1 MAQKIVSLEWANWM
15 NDEFVKL
22 KGKVDK
28 LFVDFHRESREN
40 FERWLLLKKLLVPL
54 IEDEVLAW
62 QRENPHSTE
71 ADATKWV
78 RSFATSDQ
86 ELILYSHVW
95 YDLVKEGRIET
106 ESHGRGHPRTY
117 LVRKG

>member
-1 MAQKIVSLEWANWM
+1 MQEVVSIEWAKQINKDFYELKEKL
-15 NDEFVKL
+15 DELALDVYREKRESYEKWLIIKDVLEPFVKA
-22 KGKVDK
+22 KI
-28 LFVDFHRESREN
+28 
-40 FERWLLLKKLLVPL
+40 LV
-54 IEDEVLAW
+54 W
-62 QRENPHSTE
+62 QKENPHCTE
-71 ADATKWV
+71 SNMLTWV